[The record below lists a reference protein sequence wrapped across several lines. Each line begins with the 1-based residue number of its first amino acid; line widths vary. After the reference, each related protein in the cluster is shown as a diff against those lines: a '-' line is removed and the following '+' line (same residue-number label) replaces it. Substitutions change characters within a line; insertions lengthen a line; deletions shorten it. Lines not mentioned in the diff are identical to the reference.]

1 MTTSRTHITSDAGV
15 LTISVATA
23 ARGTSLSATGL
34 AQGIDALHGAGSDD
48 IGAIVLVGEGANFC
62 AGGDVRAFADEPD
75 RGEFV
80 GDLAHLFHHF
90 VRAITA
96 VQAPVVA
103 AVNGWAAG
111 AGMSIV
117 LHSDIALGTPST
129 KLRPAYPSI
138 GFTPDGGMSW
148 TLPRAVG
155 PARAREIL
163 LTDAVLNADEA
174 VRLGI
179 LSRLVPEEELQDE
192 AMRVAR
198 SLVSGP
204 TAAYARIRE
213 LLAESADR
221 PLVEQLDAEAAAI
234 AIAANSPTG
243 IEGVNAFIEK
253 RALDF
258 NVVARR

>member
-1 MTTSRTHITSDAGV
+1 
-15 LTISVATA
+15 
-23 ARGTSLSATGL
+23 
-34 AQGIDALHGAGSDD
+34 
-48 IGAIVLVGEGANFC
+48 
-62 AGGDVRAFADEPD
+62 
-75 RGEFV
+75 
-80 GDLAHLFHHF
+80 
-90 VRAITA
+90 
-96 VQAPVVA
+96 
-103 AVNGWAAG
+103 
-111 AGMSIV
+111 MSIV

-179 LSRLVPEEELQDE
+179 LSRLVPEEDLQDE

-204 TAAYARIRE
+204 TTAYARIRE

-221 PLVEQLDAEAAAI
+221 PH
-234 AIAANSPTG
+234 
-243 IEGVNAFIEK
+243 
-253 RALDF
+253 
-258 NVVARR
+258 